1 MATYVPAKVSTQFI
15 FFASLVSQANTKL
28 FQVNPTIAAG
38 DFKVS
43 IDGAAQA
50 NLATLPVVTPAG
62 SVMVKFTLSTS
73 EMAGANATVVC
84 SDAAGAEWCDLTINV
99 PTAARQIDDL
109 AYPATS
115 GRSLTVSAT
124 GDVAADVVKLNS
136 VTASAANL
144 EKSASVQF
152 RGSVTG
158 AATVNSLIDSALTQA
173 TADFW
178 VNRVIAFTSGT
189 LLYQIAIITA
199 FDPATD
205 KITFSTVTVAPS
217 AADTYVVL

>member
-1 MATYVPAKVSTQFI
+1 MSTYVPAKVSTQFI

-28 FQVNPTIAAG
+28 MQVNPTIAAG

-43 IDGAAQA
+43 IDGAALA
-50 NLATLPVVTPAG
+50 NLATLPAVTPAG
-62 SVMVKFTLSTS
+62 SRMVKFTLSTA
-73 EMAGANATVVC
+73 EMAGANATIEC
-84 SDAAGAEWCDLTINV
+84 SDAAGSEWCDMTINI

-109 AYPATS
+109 SFPLTTGRGSLVGTS
-115 GRSLTVSAT
+115 GQQS
-124 GDVAADVVKLNS
+124 ADVTFLNG
-136 VTASAANL
+136 VAASAANL
-144 EKSASVQF
+144 ERSASVQF

-158 AATVNSLIDSALTQA
+158 AATVNSLIDSTLTQA

-189 LLYQIAIITA
+189 LLYQIAIVTA

-205 KITFSTVTVAPS
+205 KLTFTTVTVAPS